1 VVQADSG
8 AKRVL
13 RFRAVPVAEH
23 SSPSPGVGATHTQ
36 SDSRLTAVKALV
48 PLAIGAAIVLAP
60 TPGGLSVNAWRYF
73 ALFCTVIAGL
83 ITEPI
88 PPAIIGMGGVIAAAA
103 LGLVR
108 DNPAQSA
115 QWALSGFGNA
125 TVWLI
130 FAGYMFT
137 LGYTQTGLGR
147 RIALHLVRL
156 LGHRTLGLGYAVA
169 LADLALA
176 PFTASATARSAG
188 TVFPV
193 VRQIPELYASRP
205 DDGTARKLGAYVL
218 YTALVSSFITSSMFV
233 TALAPNTLAVTIMRQ
248 TAGVTISWLDW
259 FIGFAPVG
267 FFLLAVVP
275 LLLYV
280 IYPPEIR
287 TAPEAP
293 RWAVDQLHEMG
304 TMSRR
309 EMTLLVLVCAALA
322 LWIGA
327 IHYIEPAITAM
338 LVVLLMVMSRVVTW
352 NDVIG
357 HAQAWNIL
365 IWFATMVTLAGG
377 LAETK
382 FVSWVAE
389 SLAPALEG
397 LSTTTA
403 IVAVVGVYFILHYF
417 FASITA
423 HTASLMPVFLAMAVT
438 IPGLSSTQ
446 WALLLAYPL
455 GLMGVLTTYTAG
467 HNPIY
472 YGSGYISRQAFW
484 VLGLVLGVFF
494 FITYLVIAIPWLR
507 YLGY

>member
-1 VVQADSG
+1 M
-8 AKRVL
+8 
-13 RFRAVPVAEH
+13 PVAER
-23 SSPSPGVGATHTQ
+23 SPIG
-36 SDSRLTAVKALV
+36 SDVHASGKAGHPRAVLAKAVV
-48 PLAIGAAIVLAP
+48 PLAIGAAIALVP
-60 TPGGLSVNAWRYF
+60 VPEGLSANAWRYF
-73 ALFCTVIAGL
+73 ALFAAVIAGL

-108 DNPAQSA
+108 DTPAQSA

-137 LGYTQTGLGR
+137 LGYTQTGLGK

-188 TVFPV
+188 TVFPI

-205 DDGTARKLGAYVL
+205 GDGTARRLGAYIL
-218 YTALVSSFITSSMFV
+218 YTALAASFITSSMFV
-233 TALAPNTLAVTIMRQ
+233 TALAPNTLAVTVIRQ
-248 TAGVTISWLDW
+248 TAGVAVSWTDW
-259 FIGFAPVG
+259 FVGFAPAGVALIVITP
-267 FFLLAVVP
+267 FLL
-275 LLLYV
+275 YK

-287 TAPEAP
+287 SAPEAP
-293 RWAVDQLHEMG
+293 RWAADQLRAMG
-304 TMSRR
+304 PMARR
-309 EMTLLVLVCAALA
+309 EVTLLVLVCGALS

-327 IHYIEPAITAM
+327 SERIDPAITAM
-338 LVVLLMVMSRVVTW
+338 FVVLLMVMCGVVSW
-352 NDVIG
+352 NEVIG

-365 IWFATMVTLAGG
+365 IWFATLVTLAGG

-382 FVSWVAE
+382 FVGWIAQ
-389 SLAPALEG
+389 SLAPMLHG
-397 LSTTTA
+397 LSLTTA
-403 IVAVVGVYFILHYF
+403 VVAVVSVYFFLHYL

-423 HTASLMPVFLAMAVT
+423 HAASLLPVFLGMALT
-438 IPGLSSTQ
+438 IPGLSPTEWS
-446 WALLLAYPL
+446 LLLAYPL

-484 VLGLVLGVFF
+484 TLGLVLGVFF
-494 FITYLVIAIPWLR
+494 VVTYLVVAVPWLF

>member
-1 VVQADSG
+1 LNFELSKGSTVSP
-8 AKRVL
+8 
-13 RFRAVPVAEH
+13 RATLLKFAF
-23 SSPSPGVGATHTQ
+23 
-36 SDSRLTAVKALV
+36 
-48 PLAIGAAIVLAP
+48 PLAVGVVLLLAP
-60 TPGGLSVNAWRYF
+60 VPSGLSPNAWRYF
-73 ALFCTVIAGL
+73 ALFCTVIVGL

-88 PPAIIGMGGVIAAAA
+88 PPAIIGLGGVIVAAT
-103 LGLVR
+103 LGLIR
-108 DNPAQSA
+108 EEPAQSA

-147 RIALHLVRL
+147 RIALQLVRL
-156 LGHRTLGLGYAVA
+156 LGHRTLGLGYAVT

-188 TVFPV
+188 TIFPI
-193 VRQIPELYASRP
+193 VRQIPELYDSRP
-205 DDGTARKLGAYVL
+205 HDGTARRMGAYLL
-218 YTALVSSFITSSMFV
+218 YSGLVASFITSSMFI
-233 TALAPNTLAVTIMRQ
+233 TALAPNTLAISVMRQ
-248 TAGVTISWLDW
+248 TAGVTVSWVDW

-267 FFLLAVVP
+267 FLLLAIVP
-275 LLLYV
+275 FV
-280 IYPPEIR
+280 IYKLYPPEIKK
-287 TAPEAP
+287 APEAP
-293 RWAVDQLHEMG
+293 RWAADQLRAMG
-304 TMSRR
+304 PMSRR
-309 EMTLLVLVCAALA
+309 EWTLLVLVCCALS

-327 IHYIEPAITAM
+327 IHYIEPALTAM
-338 LVVLLMVMSRVVTW
+338 LVVLLMVMCRVVTW
-352 NDVIG
+352 DDVIG

-365 IWFATMVTLAGG
+365 VWFATMVTLAGG

-382 FVSWVAE
+382 FVGWVAQ
-389 SLAPALEG
+389 SLAPSLQG
-397 LSTTTA
+397 VTPTTA
-403 IVAVVGVYFILHYF
+403 IVTVTGVYFFLHYF

-423 HTASLMPVFLAMAVT
+423 HTASLLPVFLAMAVT
-438 IPGLSSTQ
+438 IPSVSAKE

-494 FITYLVIAIPWLR
+494 FATYLAIGVPWLM
-507 YLGY
+507 YLGF

>member
-1 VVQADSG
+1 M
-8 AKRVL
+8 L
-13 RFRAVPVAEH
+13 RRLQHAETRD
-23 SSPSPGVGATHTQ
+23 PKILYRTI
-36 SDSRLTAVKALV
+36 V
-48 PLAIGAAIVLAP
+48 PLAIGAVILMTPAP
-60 TPGGLSVNAWRYF
+60 AGLSPHAWQYF
-73 ALFCTVIAGL
+73 ALFTTVIVAL

-88 PPAIIGMGGVIAAAA
+88 APAIIGMSGVIAGAM

-108 DNPAQSA
+108 ETPAQSA

-137 LGYTQTGLGR
+137 LGYTQTGLGK

-188 TVFPV
+188 TIFPV
-193 VRQIPELYASRP
+193 VRQIPELYNSRP
-205 DDGTARKLGAYVL
+205 HDGTARRLGAYLL
-218 YTALVSSFITSSMFV
+218 YSALATSFITSSMFV
-233 TALAPNTLAVTIMRQ
+233 TALAPNTLALSVMRQ
-248 TAGVTISWLDW
+248 TAGVTVSWIDW
-259 FIGFAPVG
+259 FVGFAPVG
-267 FFLLAVVP
+267 VVLILVVP
-275 LLLYV
+275 WLIYT

-287 TAPEAP
+287 SAPEAP
-293 RWAVDQLHEMG
+293 RWAEEQLRAMG
-304 TMSRR
+304 PMTQK
-309 EMTLLVLVCAALA
+309 EKTLLALVSVALA

-327 IHYIEPAITAM
+327 AEHVEPAISAM
-338 LVVLLMVMSRVVTW
+338 LVVLLMVGFKVVSW

-357 HAQAWNIL
+357 HAQAWNVL
-365 IWFATMVTLAGG
+365 VWFATMVTLASG
-377 LAETK
+377 LAEVK
-382 FVSWVAE
+382 FLEW
-389 SLAPALEG
+389 LAKTMAPTIEHFE
-397 LSTTTA
+397 LSVA
-403 IVAVVGVYFILHYF
+403 IVALVGVYFFLHYF

-423 HTASLMPVFLAMAVT
+423 HATSMLPVFIGIAVT
-438 IPGLSSTQ
+438 IPGLSAKA

-484 VLGLVLGVFF
+484 GLGIVLGLFYLVV
-494 FITYLVIAIPWLR
+494 YLVIAVPWLR
-507 YLGY
+507 YLGV

>member
-1 VVQADSG
+1 MSIEQ
-8 AKRVL
+8 R
-13 RFRAVPVAEH
+13 
-23 SSPSPGVGATHTQ
+23 
-36 SDSRLTAVKALV
+36 SRLHLYLPIVIGAIIALV
-48 PLAIGAAIVLAP
+48 PAP
-60 TPGGLSVNAWRYF
+60 EGLPVNAWRYF
-73 ALFCTVIAGL
+73 ALFVTVIAGL

-88 PPAIIGMGGVIAAAA
+88 PPAIIGMGGVIIAAA

-108 DNPAQSA
+108 ETPAQSA
-115 QWALSGFGNA
+115 QWALSGFANT

-156 LGHRTLGLGYAVA
+156 LGHRTLGLGYAVT

-188 TVFPV
+188 TVYPI

-205 DDGTARKLGAYVL
+205 HDGTARRLGAYVL
-218 YTALVSSFITSSMFV
+218 YTALVASMITSSMFV
-233 TALAPNTLAVTIMRQ
+233 TALAPNTLAVSVMRQ
-248 TAGVTISWLDW
+248 TAGVTVSWFDW
-259 FIGFAPVG
+259 FIGFVPVG
-267 FFLLAVVP
+267 ITLVALTP
-275 LLLYV
+275 LLLYR

-287 TAPEAP
+287 SAPEVP
-293 RWAVDQLHEMG
+293 RWAGDQLLAMG
-304 TMSRR
+304 AMSRR
-309 EMTLLVLVCAALA
+309 ERILLVLVCVALT

-327 IHYIEPAITAM
+327 TPYVDPAISAM
-338 LVVLLMVMSRVVTW
+338 AVVLLMVIFGVVSW

-357 HAQAWNIL
+357 HSQAWNIL
-365 IWFATMVTLAGG
+365 VWFATLVTLAGG

-382 FVSWVAE
+382 FLEWLVQ
-389 SLAPALEG
+389 SLAPTLQSFTPAAALV
-397 LSTTTA
+397 S
-403 IVAVVGVYFILHYF
+403 IVCVYFFLHYF

-423 HTASLMPVFLAMAVT
+423 HAASMLPVFIGLAVT
-438 IPGLSSTQ
+438 IPGLTPKE

-455 GLMGVLTTYTAG
+455 GLMGILTTYTAG

-484 VLGLVLGVFF
+484 VLGFILGVFF
-494 FITYLVIAIPWLR
+494 LATYLIVGVPWLQ
-507 YLGY
+507 YLGF

>member
-1 VVQADSG
+1 M
-8 AKRVL
+8 L
-13 RFRAVPVAEH
+13 LRAVI
-23 SSPSPGVGATHTQ
+23 
-36 SDSRLTAVKALV
+36 
-48 PLAIGAAIVLAP
+48 PLAIGAAILLAP
-60 TPGGLSVNAWRYF
+60 VPGGLPVNAWRYF
-73 ALFCTVIAGL
+73 ALFAAVIAGL

-88 PPAIIGMGGVIAAAA
+88 PPAIIGMGGVIVAAA

-108 DNPAQSA
+108 DTPAQSA

-156 LGHRTLGLGYAVA
+156 LGGRTLGLGYAVT

-188 TVFPV
+188 TIFPI

-205 DDGTARKLGAYVL
+205 DDGTARRLGAYVL
-218 YTALVSSFITSSMFV
+218 YSALVASMITSSMFV
-233 TALAPNTLAVTIMRQ
+233 TALSPTTTAVRVMRQ
-248 TAGVTISWLDW
+248 TAGVTVAWFDW

-267 FFLLAVVP
+267 VTLIALVP
-275 LLLYV
+275 LLLYK

-287 TAPEAP
+287 SAPEVP
-293 RWAVDQLHEMG
+293 RWAGEQLRAMG
-304 TMSRR
+304 AMSRK
-309 EMTLLVLVCAALA
+309 ELTLLALVCSALA

-327 IHYIEPAITAM
+327 AALVDPAVTAM
-338 LVVLLMVMSRVVTW
+338 LVVLLMVVCGVVSW
-352 NDVIG
+352 NEVIG

-365 IWFATMVTLAGG
+365 IWFATLVTLAGG

-382 FVSWVAE
+382 FVGWIAQ
-389 SLAPALEG
+389 SLAPMLQGVAP
-397 LSTTTA
+397 TTA
-403 IVAVVGVYFILHYF
+403 VVAVVSVYFFLHYL

-423 HTASLMPVFLAMAVT
+423 HAASLLPVFLGMALT
-438 IPGLSSTQ
+438 IPGLSPTEWS
-446 WALLLAYPL
+446 LLLAYPL

-484 VLGLVLGVFF
+484 TLGLVLGVFF
-494 FITYLVIAIPWLR
+494 VVTYLVIAVPWLF
-507 YLGY
+507 YLGF

>member
-1 VVQADSG
+1 MLG
-8 AKRVL
+8 
-13 RFRAVPVAEH
+13 
-23 SSPSPGVGATHTQ
+23 
-36 SDSRLTAVKALV
+36 
-48 PLAIGAAIVLAP
+48 PLAIGVFIAILPAPPGLTPAA
-60 TPGGLSVNAWRYF
+60 WEYF

-88 PPAIIGMGGVIAAAA
+88 PAAIIGLAGVIVAAAF
-103 LGLVR
+103 GLVHEE
-108 DNPAQSA
+108 PARSA

-137 LGYTQTGLGR
+137 LGYTQTGLGK

-156 LGHRTLGLGYAVA
+156 LGHRTLGLGYAVM

-205 DDGTARKLGAYVL
+205 DDGTARRLGAYLL
-218 YTALVSSFITSSMFV
+218 YSALVASFVTSSMFI
-233 TALAPNTLAVTIMRQ
+233 TALAPNTLAVSVIRE
-248 TAGVTISWLDW
+248 TAGVTVTWLDW
-259 FIGFAPVG
+259 FVGFAPVG
-267 FFLLAVVP
+267 FTLLAVVP
-275 LLLYV
+275 YLLYRL
-280 IYPPEIR
+280 YPPEIR
-287 TAPEAP
+287 IAPEAP
-293 RWAVDQLHEMG
+293 RWAAAQLQAMG
-304 TMSRR
+304 AMTRR
-309 EMTLLVLVCAALA
+309 EITLLVLVCGALA

-327 IHYIEPAITAM
+327 IHYIEPAISAM
-338 LVVLLMVMSRVVTW
+338 LVVLLMVLFGVVSW
-352 NDVIG
+352 GDVIG
-357 HAQAWNIL
+357 HSQAWNIL
-365 IWFATMVTLAGG
+365 VWFATMVTLASG

-382 FVSWVAE
+382 FVQWVAQ
-389 SLAPALEG
+389 SLAPMFQG
-397 LSTTTA
+397 VGVTTA
-403 IVAVVGVYFILHYF
+403 VVAVVGVYFLLHYF

-423 HTASLMPVFLAMAVT
+423 HTASLLPVFLAMALT
-438 IPGLSSTQ
+438 IPGLSATEWS
-446 WALLLAYPL
+446 LLLAYPL

-494 FITYLVIAIPWLR
+494 FVTYLAIAIPWLN